1 MACVALSSLMR
12 TIELDLLNPGR
23 SAIVEDKEQVKY
35 LYQSLGFLKEFLDKS
50 KDNVAAKNLE
60 PKIKD
65 LVFQIE
71 DRIEKKL
78 QTIYSEPQRQKAQ
91 RRLPS
96 TLLKQAI
103 RDTEDLMGQIR
114 KILNSPV
121 QDFPS
126 ADPQASCG
134 GSSEHA
140 AASDVMEG
148 RNRKFEKIRDELI
161 RNRSSGREVISIVGM
176 GGIGKTTLARKLY
189 EDPLVLSHFD
199 ILGWTVVSQKH
210 DARRMLLDLL
220 NNEAAK
226 IDEVTD
232 GELAE
237 KLKKCLS
244 GRRYLIVLDDIWST
258 SCWEG
263 IQLCFPD
270 DNCGSRIL
278 LTSRHKEVA
287 DFADSGNRLHT
298 LGFLNLEE
306 SWNLFCKRF
315 PGIQSFPSELETIGR
330 HVVHKC
336 RGLPIA
342 IVVVAGVLSKL
353 NKTVEEWKIFEN
365 QTNSLVVTTD
375 LSEQCS
381 RILNLSYNYLPLHL
395 KACFLYL
402 STVPQNK
409 AIIVKRLVRLWIAE
423 GFVELINSERLEE
436 VAHGYLQDLA
446 DRSLI
451 QIQKWRSSGKIK
463 TCRMHDMVHEFCVR
477 EAIKE
482 KLLNVENKQH
492 PCGELQ
498 QEGCRWLNFW
508 PKKIIRRDGL
518 RDLDNIYV
526 PRSILYLQHTSYAS
540 EVIEP
545 DDDLRWGLL
554 LRVLELSPPITSG
567 SSLNDL
573 SLLRYLG
580 ICLGDSSLPLG
591 YLLHL
596 VSRSQNLQT
605 LIVSHKPSSINDGLS
620 SCHYLSSEMWA
631 SQELIHVECSYLI
644 SLDPPNE
651 VKEKLHT
658 LYWLSPR
665 HCTEEVFSRIPNVR
679 KLGIFCDDDHREIGL
694 NILENL
700 HHLNQ
705 LETLKVKAFRGKI
718 CLRNPQVYPQNL
730 KELTLFHTRLR
741 WKHINII
748 GNMPSLQVLKLKHK
762 AVCDKTWKPSDG
774 GFRQLKF
781 LLIDY
786 CHQFQYWEATPDNY
800 PVLERLVMRNCHLLK
815 EIPSSFED
823 MITLRLIEISICSSS
838 LLASAHRIQNAQQDL
853 GNYGLKVRDTTPLSA
868 RTPSTAL
875 YVSRITEFASFVFLR
890 QLAFF
895 HQLQS
900 PLSSENESTKSL
912 HDEKPL
918 NSLFEKLS
926 SLQAFLQKEYNN
938 VTVVFKSVILK
949 SKSQTL
955 ICAQIKAEDDID
967 EIQLVNYEA
976 LFSPKMESVKT
987 N

>member
-23 SAIVEDKEQVKY
+23 SAIVEDEEQVKY

-65 LVFQIE
+65 SVFQIE

-78 QTIYSEPQRQKAQ
+78 ETIYGETYSDPQRQKAQ
-91 RRLPS
+91 RRLSS
-96 TLLKQAI
+96 TLKQAI
-103 RDTEDLMGQIR
+103 RDTDDLKVEIR
-114 KILNSPV
+114 RILYSPV

-148 RNRKFEKIRDELI
+148 RGGKFKEIMDQLI
-161 RNRSSGREVISIVGM
+161 PKGSSGREVISIVGM
-176 GGIGKTTLARKLY
+176 GGTGKTTLARRLY

-210 DARRMLLDLL
+210 DVRRMLLDLI

-226 IDEVTD
+226 IDKVTD
-232 GELAE
+232 SELAE
-237 KLKKCLS
+237 KLQKCLR
-244 GRRYLIVLDDIWST
+244 GQRYLIVLDDIWST
-258 SCWEG
+258 SCWEH

-278 LTSRHKEVA
+278 LTTRHKEVA
-287 DFADSGNRLHT
+287 DCADDSGNRLHT
-298 LGFLNLEE
+298 LGFLNQED
-306 SWNLFCKRF
+306 SWNLFCKSF
-315 PGIQSFPSELETIGR
+315 PGIQSFSFELKTIGR
-330 HVVHKC
+330 QVVNKC
-336 RGLPIA
+336 HGLPLA

-353 NKTVEEWKIFEN
+353 SQTVEEWQVFEN

-381 RILNLSYNYLPLHL
+381 RILTLSYNYLPLHL
-395 KACFLYL
+395 KSCFLYL
-402 STVPQNK
+402 STVPQDK

-423 GFVELINSERLEE
+423 GFVELINSEKLEE
-436 VAHGYLQDLA
+436 VAHGYLQDLL
-446 DRSLI
+446 DRCLI
-451 QIQKWRSSGKIK
+451 LIDNRHFNGEIK
-463 TCRMHDMVHEFCVR
+463 TCRMHNMVHEFCVR

-482 KLLNVENKQH
+482 KLLNADNEQH

-526 PRSILYLQHTSYAS
+526 PRSILYLQRTSYAS
-540 EVIEP
+540 SSEVNEP
-545 DDDLRWGLL
+545 NDDLRWGLL
-554 LRVLELSPPITSG
+554 LRVLEFSRPITSG
-567 SSLNDL
+567 SSLNCI

-596 VSRSQNLQT
+596 LSRSQNLQT
-605 LIVSHKPSSINDGLS
+605 LIVSHKPNSIIDGLS

-631 SQELIHVECSYLI
+631 SQELSHVECSYLI

-679 KLGIFCDDDHREIGL
+679 KLGIFCRPETDDGGDDDDVFVMVMVVVMRMIMMIMVMVMVMVMVVVLVVIAVMVMVMVMMMMMMMVVVIDDDADADDGGDADGVGRGNDDDDDDREVGL
-694 NILENL
+694 NNILENL

-705 LETLKVKAFRGKI
+705 LETLKIRAINQNI
-718 CLRNPQVYPQNL
+718 CLRNPQAFPQNL
-730 KELTLFHTRLR
+730 KELTLYHTRLR

-748 GNMPSLQVLKLKHK
+748 GNIPSLQVLKLKRE
-762 AVCDKTWKPSDG
+762 AVCGETWEPSHE
-774 GFRQLKF
+774 GFCQLKF

-786 CHQFQYWEATPDNY
+786 CDQFQYWEATTPYHY
-800 PVLERLVMRNCHLLK
+800 PVLERLVIRNCRLLK
-815 EIPSSFED
+815 EFPDSFED
-823 MITLRLIEISICSSS
+823 MINLRLIEISNCSP
-838 LLASAHRIQNAQQDL
+838 LLNSAYRIQEAQKEL
-853 GNYGLKVRDTTPLSA
+853 GNDKLVVRDATPLSRLGLGLGLGLA
-868 RTPSTAL
+868 PIIVPVVAIVGFAAL
-875 YVSRITEFASFVFLR
+875 
-890 QLAFF
+890 
-895 HQLQS
+895 
-900 PLSSENESTKSL
+900 
-912 HDEKPL
+912 
-918 NSLFEKLS
+918 
-926 SLQAFLQKEYNN
+926 
-938 VTVVFKSVILK
+938 
-949 SKSQTL
+949 
-955 ICAQIKAEDDID
+955 CQI
-967 EIQLVNYEA
+967 
-976 LFSPKMESVKT
+976 M
-987 N
+987 

>member
-23 SAIVEDKEQVKY
+23 SAIVEDEEQVKY
-35 LYQSLGFLKEFLDKS
+35 LYQSLGFFKEFLDKS

-60 PKIKD
+60 PKIKGS
-65 LVFQIE
+65 VFQIE

-78 QTIYSEPQRQKAQ
+78 ETIYGETYSDPQRQKVQ
-91 RRLPS
+91 RRLSS
-96 TLLKQAI
+96 TLKQAI
-103 RDTEDLMGQIR
+103 RDTDDLKVEIR
-114 KILNSPV
+114 RILYSPV

-148 RNRKFEKIRDELI
+148 RGRKFKEIRDQLI
-161 RNRSSGREVISIVGM
+161 RKGSSGREVISIVGM
-176 GGIGKTTLARKLY
+176 GGIGKTTLARRLY

-210 DARRMLLDLL
+210 DVRRMLLDLI

-232 GELAE
+232 SDLAE
-237 KLKKCLS
+237 KLQKCLR
-244 GRRYLIVLDDIWST
+244 GQRYLIVLDDIWST

-278 LTSRHKEVA
+278 LTTRHKEVA
-287 DFADSGNRLHT
+287 DSANDSGNRLHT
-298 LGFLNLEE
+298 LGFLNQED
-306 SWNLFCKRF
+306 SWNLFCKSF
-315 PGIQSFPSELETIGR
+315 PGIQSFPFELKTIGR
-330 HVVHKC
+330 QVVDKC
-336 RGLPIA
+336 HGLPLA

-353 NKTVEEWKIFEN
+353 SQTVEEWQVFEN

-381 RILNLSYNYLPLHL
+381 RILTLSYNYLPLHL

-402 STVPQNK
+402 STVPQDK

-423 GFVELINSERLEE
+423 GFVELINSENLEE
-436 VAHGYLQDLA
+436 VAHGYLQDLV

-451 QIQKWRSSGKIK
+451 LINNRHFNGEIK

-482 KLLNVENKQH
+482 KLLNVENEQH
-492 PCGELQ
+492 PYGELQ

-508 PKKIIRRDGL
+508 PKKILRRDGL

-526 PRSILYLQHTSYAS
+526 PRSILYWQHTSYASS

-545 DDDLRWGLL
+545 DDDLRRGLL
-554 LRVLELSPPITSG
+554 LRVLEFSPPITSS
-567 SSLNDL
+567 SSLNYI

-580 ICLGDSSLPLG
+580 ICLGDSSLLRYLGVCLGDSSLPLG

-596 VSRSQNLQT
+596 LSRSQNLQT

-631 SQELIHVECSYLI
+631 SQELSHVECSYLI

-658 LYWLSPR
+658 LY
-665 HCTEEVFSRIPNVR
+665 C
-679 KLGIFCDDDHREIGL
+679 GDDDHPEVGL
-694 NILENL
+694 NNILENL

-705 LETLKVKAFRGKI
+705 LETLKITAAINQNI
-718 CLRNPQVYPQNL
+718 CLRNPQAFPQNL

-748 GNMPSLQVLKLKHK
+748 GNMPSLQVLKLKRE
-762 AVCDKTWKPSDG
+762 AVCGKTWEPSDG

-786 CHQFQYWEATPDNY
+786 CDQFQYWEATPDHY
-800 PVLERLVMRNCHLLK
+800 PVLERLVMRNCRLK
-815 EIPSSFED
+815 EIPNSFED
-823 MITLRLIEISICSSS
+823 MITLCLIEISNCTTS
-838 LLASAHRIQNAQQDL
+838 LLNSAHQIQKAQQDL
-853 GNYGLKVRDTTPLSA
+853 GNYQLVVRDVTPFSGIGLGLGLGMLVLSA
-868 RTPSTAL
+868 PILVPAL
-875 YVSRITEFASFVFLR
+875 AMVAL
-890 QLAFF
+890 
-895 HQLQS
+895 
-900 PLSSENESTKSL
+900 
-912 HDEKPL
+912 
-918 NSLFEKLS
+918 
-926 SLQAFLQKEYNN
+926 
-938 VTVVFKSVILK
+938 
-949 SKSQTL
+949 
-955 ICAQIKAEDDID
+955 CQI
-967 EIQLVNYEA
+967 
-976 LFSPKMESVKT
+976 M
-987 N
+987 